1 MRRPGRIFTQLML
14 WFVVLALAPLGVST
28 FLNYR
33 ASSELLRQEI
43 VNSLEAI
50 AARQGRQIE
59 NYLREKENNLTAIAY
74 GSITEDAL
82 RDLADA
88 RALGGSGGVAYRVA
102 ENRYRGAFE
111 RFRDGAGLT
120 EIYLV
125 SPKGQVLFSTE
136 HDREFG
142 GNLRQPPLSETG
154 LGHVFSDALTM
165 LGTEQSDFDF
175 FEPDGKPAAFIAA
188 PVLSSGLLRGVVVL
202 QLSSEEINRV
212 VNDYTG
218 LGRTGE
224 MVVATL
230 RDNHALALTPTRH
243 DPDAAFRL
251 KVPLGSDQAK
261 ALQESVQGRHGA
273 GLFTDYRGKKVIG
286 VWRYLPY
293 LRWGVVVK
301 IDADEAFAPVA
312 RLGRLAIII
321 GSATLLAAAAAAW
334 LAARSISQPIEQ
346 LTGAVHDVASGHLER
361 TVSISSHNEIGDL
374 AADFNRMTAQLREMY
389 ETMEEKVRQRTAEL
403 AQARDQAEEASRTKS
418 AFLANMSHELRTP
431 MNAIIGYG
439 EILLE
444 EAADSGQQVFI
455 PDLEKILTAA
465 RHLLTLI
472 NDILDISKI
481 EAGKMT
487 IYSEDF
493 DAAALVREVAA
504 TVQPAVD
511 KNGNTLDVQLA
522 ESPCP
527 MRSDAMKLRQ
537 TLLNLL
543 SNAAKFTQNGRI
555 AVRTTGE
562 ADWVEFAV
570 TDTGIG
576 LTPEQIGGLFQVF
589 NQADNST
596 TRKYGGT
603 GLGLAISRRFCRMLG
618 GDITVTS
625 EPGAGSTFTVR
636 LPRRAAS

>member
-1 MRRPGRIFTQLML
+1 MRKTGRIFIQLML

-43 VNSLEAI
+43 INGLEAI

-59 NYLREKENNLTAIAY
+59 NYLREKENNLTAISY

-82 RDLADA
+82 RDLGDA

-120 EIYLV
+120 DIYLI
-125 SPKGQVLFSTE
+125 SPKGQVIFSTQ
-136 HDREFG
+136 HSRDFG
-142 GNLRQPPLSETG
+142 ADLRQPPLADTG

-165 LGTEQSDFDF
+165 LGTEQSDFEF

-188 PVLSSGLLRGVVVL
+188 PVLSSGLLRGIVAL

-224 MVVATL
+224 MVVATQRGNDVL
-230 RDNHALALTPTRH
+230 VLTPTRH
-243 DPDAAFRL
+243 RPDAAFSL
-251 KVPLGSDQAK
+251 KIPLGSNQA
-261 ALQESVQGRHGA
+261 AGLQESVQGRHGS
-273 GLFTDYRGKKVIG
+273 GIYTDYRGKKVIG

-293 LRWGVVVK
+293 LRWGIVVK

-312 RLGRLAIII
+312 RLGRLAIVI
-321 GSATLLAAAAAAW
+321 GSATLLAAALAAW
-334 LAARSISQPIEQ
+334 LAARSISKPIEQ
-346 LTGAVHDVASGHLER
+346 LSGAVHDVASGYLER
-361 TVSISSHNEIGDL
+361 TVTITSRNEIGNL
-374 AADFNRMTAQLREMY
+374 AADFNSMTAQLREMY
-389 ETMEEKVRQRTAEL
+389 ETMEEKVRLRTAEL
-403 AQARDQAEEASRTKS
+403 ALARDQAEESSRTKS

-431 MNAIIGYG
+431 MNAIIGYS

-444 EAADSGQQVFI
+444 EAAETGRTAVM

-487 IYSEDF
+487 LYYEDF
-493 DAAALVREVAA
+493 DAAAVVHEVTA
-504 TVQPAVD
+504 TLLPVIE
-511 KNGNTLDVQLA
+511 KNGNTLEVLIEA
-522 ESPCP
+522 SPCP
-527 MRSDAMKLRQ
+527 IRSDVVKLRQ

-543 SNAAKFTQNGRI
+543 SNAAKFTKNGRI
-555 AVRTTGE
+555 EVR
-562 ADWVEFAV
+562 AASDAQWVEFAIK
-570 TDTGIG
+570 DSGIG

-636 LPRRAAS
+636 LPRQPVT

>member
-1 MRRPGRIFTQLML
+1 VKRRGRIFTQLML

-28 FLNYR
+28 YLNYR

-43 VNSLEAI
+43 VNGLEAI
-50 AARQGRQIE
+50 AVRQGQQIE
-59 NYLREKENNLTAIAY
+59 NYLREKENNLMAIAY

-88 RALGGSGGVAYRVA
+88 KALGGSGGVAFRVV

-111 RFRDGAGLT
+111 RFRDGAGLA
-120 EIYLV
+120 EIYLI
-125 SPKGQVLFSTE
+125 SPKGQVLFSTQ
-136 HDREFG
+136 HARDFG
-142 GNLRQPPLSETG
+142 SDLRQPPLSETG
-154 LGHVFSDALTM
+154 LGKVYSDALTM

-175 FEPDGKPAAFIAA
+175 FDPDGKPAAFIAA
-188 PVLSSGLLRGVVVL
+188 PVLSSGLLRGVVAV

-224 MVVATL
+224 MVVATRRGNDAIL
-230 RDNHALALTPTRH
+230 LTPTRH
-243 DPDAAFRL
+243 RPDAAFNLRI
-251 KVPLGSDQAK
+251 PLGSSYAT
-261 ALQESVQGRHGA
+261 ALQESVQGHHGA
-273 GLFTDYRGKKVIG
+273 GFFTDYRGKRVIG
-286 VWRYLPY
+286 VWRYVPY
-293 LRWGVVVK
+293 LRWGIVVK

-312 RLGRLAIII
+312 RLGRLAMFI
-321 GSATLLAAAAAAW
+321 GTATLLAAALAAW
-334 LAARSISQPIEQ
+334 IAARSFSKPIEQ
-346 LTGAVHDVASGHLER
+346 LTGAVHDVASGNLER
-361 TVSISSHNEIGDL
+361 TVSIPSHNEIGDL

-389 ETMEEKVRQRTAEL
+389 ETMEEKVRLRTAEL
-403 AQARDQAEEASRTKS
+403 ALARDQAEEASRTKS

-431 MNAIIGYG
+431 MNAIIGYS
-439 EILLE
+439 EILIE
-444 EAADSGQQVFI
+444 EAADSGHSAYI
-455 PDLEKILTAA
+455 PDLEKILNAA

-487 IYSEDF
+487 IYYEDF
-493 DAAALVREVAA
+493 DAAETVRDVAS
-504 TVQPAVD
+504 TILPAAE
-511 KNGNTLDVQLA
+511 KNGNSLEVIIA
-522 ESPCP
+522 KSPCP
-527 MRSDAMKLRQ
+527 VRSDAVKLRQ

-543 SNAAKFTQNGRI
+543 SNAAKFTRNGRI
-555 AVRTTGE
+555 EIASTCDSEWLEIAVK
-562 ADWVEFAV
+562 
-570 TDTGIG
+570 DTGIG
-576 LTPEQIGGLFQVF
+576 LTAEQIGGLFQVF

-625 EPGAGSTFTVR
+625 KLGSGSTFTVR
-636 LPRRAAS
+636 LPRQPAS